1 MGAPIPRF
9 ATVGVIGLGLI
20 GGSVAHGC
28 RTRGLAARV
37 IGVDTDPGHRRTA
50 LRRGL
55 VDEALEQ
62 IDSGLEQAELVLLAV
77 PVGAMERVAA
87 AVGARLAPQ
96 VVVTD
101 VGSVKG
107 AIVPVLERALGD
119 GVQYVPGHPIAG
131 TERSGPEAASGNLFE
146 GHLCVLTPT
155 ACTASAAT
163 QAVRALWE
171 GLGAR
176 VVTMAPGDHDEIFG
190 AVSHLPH
197 VVAYALVNAVLDRE
211 GEGVDLVQF
220 SAGGFRD
227 FTRIAAS
234 NPGMWRDILLLNRE
248 AILRALTRF
257 RGSLERI
264 TEAIAQGDG
273 EAIMAELER
282 ARELK
287 GRLT

>member
-50 LRRGL
+50 LHRGL

-62 IDSGLEQAELVLLAV
+62 IDSGLEQADLVLLAV
-77 PVGAMERVAA
+77 PVGAMEEVAA
-87 AVGARLAPQ
+87 AVGARLTPQ

-131 TERSGPEAASGNLFE
+131 TEHSGPKAASGNLFE

-155 ACTASAAT
+155 TRTAPAAIQT
-163 QAVRALWE
+163 VRALWE

-197 VVAYALVNAVLDRE
+197 VVAYALVNTVLDRE
-211 GEGVDLVQF
+211 GEGVDLVRF

-257 RGSLERI
+257 QGSLERI